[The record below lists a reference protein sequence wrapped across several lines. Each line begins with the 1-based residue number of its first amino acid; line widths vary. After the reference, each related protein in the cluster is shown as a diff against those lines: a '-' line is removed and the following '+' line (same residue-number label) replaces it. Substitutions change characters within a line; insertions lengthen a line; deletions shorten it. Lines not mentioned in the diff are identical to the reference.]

1 MTTKIHQ
8 LAKDIDEIWRDE
20 QDAWNNRSTF
30 FVTMHNREDRKQQVI
45 DFLSFV
51 KNRELLPSTG
61 SSILDIG
68 CGVCDYALGL
78 ARQGYQ
84 ATGIDLSDGM
94 IHGAKQLAD
103 QENLYLDLY
112 IAPWSDQTRQDLNW
126 NQTFDLTYSIFCPI
140 MFDSDNILAMHKAS
154 KGKCLWVAFSARK
167 DQTVDRLSE
176 YFFGQDAFPWR
187 DKVDSCLST
196 IQNIGKHVTIEYKVA
211 PETEVLELD
220 QAMDYFTMRLHNNGW
235 GPREDMKNTIRELIT
250 PLAKEGKIYNK
261 TEDTVAWV
269 TWATK

>member
-103 QENLYLDLY
+103 QENLSLDLY
-112 IAPWSDQTRQDLNW
+112 IAPWSDQIRQDLNW

-167 DQTVDRLSE
+167 DQTVDMLSE

-187 DKVDSCLST
+187 DKVIHACLQYR
-196 IQNIGKHVTIEYKVA
+196 I
-211 PETEVLELD
+211 
-220 QAMDYFTMRLHNNGW
+220 
-235 GPREDMKNTIRELIT
+235 
-250 PLAKEGKIYNK
+250 
-261 TEDTVAWV
+261 
-269 TWATK
+269 